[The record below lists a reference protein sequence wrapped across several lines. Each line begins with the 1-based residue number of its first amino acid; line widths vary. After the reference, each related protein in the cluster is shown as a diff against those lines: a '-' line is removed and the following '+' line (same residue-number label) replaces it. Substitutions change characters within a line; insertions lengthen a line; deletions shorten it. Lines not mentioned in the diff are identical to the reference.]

1 MIKFFAT
8 LALAATAMIATP
20 AAAQTTT
27 FDGPRLGVLLG
38 TTGDDTPFDDAEF
51 TYGGSVGYDFA
62 VSNSFLLG
70 VEADI
75 AKVSIDTDGFDIDNR
90 QLSAAVRGTFPV
102 SSRAAIFVSGG
113 YTNLEFSEDNLSLD
127 FDGYRLGGGAEFAI
141 SSRAYASL
149 EYRHSTYDLGE
160 VGGIDLGSE
169 GVSSALLGLG
179 MRF

>member
-1 MIKFFAT
+1 MIKKFAS
-8 LALAATAMIATP
+8 LALAAAALFASP
-20 AAAQTTT
+20 AIAQTST
-27 FDGPRLGVLLG
+27 FDGPRLGVLAG

-62 VSNSFLLG
+62 VSNAFLLG

-75 AKVSIDTDGFDIDNR
+75 ASVSIDSGGYDVDNR

-102 SSRAAIFVSGG
+102 SSRTAIFVSGG
-113 YTNLEFSEDNLSLD
+113 YTNLEFSEDNVSLD
-127 FDGYRLGGGAEFAI
+127 FDGYRLGAGAEFAI
-141 SSRAYASL
+141 SRRAYASL

-160 VGGIDLGSE
+160 LDGFDLGNES
-169 GVSSALLGLG
+169 VSSALLGLG